1 MREMTNNIIEFKMA
15 HKEEKGVFFLCFFVH
30 IYCHIQH
37 SKEQKTWEHE
47 ATLSMETHDWGPSC
61 VSL

>member
-37 SKEQKTWEHE
+37 SKEQKT
-47 ATLSMETHDWGPSC
+47 
-61 VSL
+61 